1 MLTSVLFCQV
11 SSCGKLVENYADFCG
26 KTCGIVNS
34 AGNKSLLRLTDTL
47 VTIRYSH
54 RKRI

>member
-11 SSCGKLVENYADFCG
+11 PSCGKLVENYADFCG

>member
-11 SSCGKLVENYADFCG
+11 SYCGKLVENYIDFCG
-26 KTCGIVNS
+26 KACGIVNS
-34 AGNKSLLRLTDTL
+34 AGNKMLLRLTDTL
-47 VTIRYSH
+47 VTKCYSH

>member
-11 SSCGKLVENYADFCG
+11 PCCGKLVEKYASFCG
-26 KTCGIVNS
+26 KICGIVDS
-34 AGNKSLLRLTDTL
+34 GGNKMLLRLTDTL
-47 VTIRYSH
+47 VTKCYSH